1 MKKLLVK
8 ALNETIAKS
17 PTIRVFAEKLFKL
30 ANLVNDMASAMGSI
44 AENQVDQ
51 ANAIAYLMK
60 AHRVQVQN
68 SDDESTLLPDVHS
81 KKSVKSN

>member
-68 SDDESTLLPDVHS
+68 SDDESTSLPDVHS

>member
-1 MKKLLVK
+1 
-8 ALNETIAKS
+8 
-17 PTIRVFAEKLFKL
+17 
-30 ANLVNDMASAMGSI
+30 MGSI

-68 SDDESTLLPDVHS
+68 SDDESTSLPDVHS